1 MFFLFVSSA
10 FQWSFQLDVVRRE
23 AFSWIPLETNVF
35 LPLVQPLSA
44 SLAVL
49 STLLGLQSDLPCLSF
64 AISFCLAAASS
75 RADRGFA
82 FPLAQSLPQRILG
95 VGLFT
100 RQTLTWT
107 PGGLGMT
114 GWDGY
119 LSSELCPASGPWA
132 RMRLYHFPMPKIPR
146 PLRSPPD
153 SGSSWFSGFL
163 GFILN
168 TGEFQR
174 RLRDTW
180 KSFTSAFL
188 FLMWVSCWASSPF
201 PGETCPKTYPQWMS
215 HFVQYFL
222 CVWSSS
228 CWGMVIQYR
237 KYFWT

>member
-1 MFFLFVSSA
+1 MVFSAGRRMSWSLFLDSSGNKR
-10 FQWSFQLDVVRRE
+10 FPPFR
-23 AFSWIPLETNVF
+23 PPT
-35 LPLVQPLSA
+35 
-44 SLAVL
+44 
-49 STLLGLQSDLPCLSF
+49 PCLHPSLCSPLCWVCSQTSPVSPLPF
-64 AISFCLAAASS
+64 PLCQAVGSS
-75 RADRGFA
+75 RADSSFA

-100 RQTLTWT
+100 HQTLTWT
-107 PGGLGMT
+107 PGGLGET
-114 GWDGY
+114 WWE
-119 LSSELCPASGPWA
+119 LSSELCPAAGPRA
-132 RMRLYHFPMPKIPR
+132 RMRLYHFPIPKIPR
-146 PLRSPPD
+146 PLRRPPE

-163 GFILN
+163 GVIFN

-228 CWGMVIQYR
+228 CRGMVIQYH